1 MMRMVNKS
9 LRKFEMQPG
18 VSAQHQ
24 HQRQRKSGK
33 GDSPRGER
41 AEILTCDAAAPLA
54 ASIGARPRP
63 APRARRTNKISR
75 REIIF
80 HASLRR
86 ALWTPNKNIHVINST
101 PRYAFVSVRAEFL
114 LQARPMIMLVAGS
127 RGARSASSCAAADAC
142 MDGLDAG
149 QIQFAPKMAPPD

>member
-18 VSAQHQ
+18 VSAQQ
-24 HQRQRKSGK
+24 QQRKSGK

-75 REIIF
+75 RDNFPCIIKT
-80 HASLRR
+80 R
-86 ALWTPNKNIHVINST
+86 ALD
-101 PRYAFVSVRAEFL
+101 AE
-114 LQARPMIMLVAGS
+114 
-127 RGARSASSCAAADAC
+127 
-142 MDGLDAG
+142 
-149 QIQFAPKMAPPD
+149 